1 MKIIFTFVVMN
12 IGQTIKEMRKERKL
26 KQKDLAKM
34 IGMTSQNLGFIE
46 SGKIGLSKKTTAKII
61 KALNTDEAVLYFRA
75 LEEKDVNPKKVELFR
90 SLQPIIVD
98 LVKSY
103 DNAGKA

>member
-1 MKIIFTFVVMN
+1 MN
-12 IGQTIKEMRKERKL
+12 VGKVIREMRQERNL

-46 SGKIGLSKKTTAKII
+46 SGKTGLNKKTTAKII

-75 LEEKDVNPKKVELFR
+75 LEESDVNPNKIEIFR
-90 SLQPIIVD
+90 TLQPIIVD
-98 LVKSY
+98 LVKSF
-103 DNAGKA
+103 DNYK